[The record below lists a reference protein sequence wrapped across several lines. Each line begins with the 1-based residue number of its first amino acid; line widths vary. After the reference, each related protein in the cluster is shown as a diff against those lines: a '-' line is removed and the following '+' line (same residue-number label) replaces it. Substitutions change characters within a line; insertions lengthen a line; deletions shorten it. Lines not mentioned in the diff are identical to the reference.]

1 MSKEEL
7 MQQARNAGIQGASSM
22 SKQGLAEALRASAQA

>member
-1 MSKEEL
+1 

-22 SKQGLAEALRASAQA
+22 SKEELAEKLKASAQQ